1 MVAEKEI
8 EVILVVVEIERKGQL
23 QKVFERKKLVESG
36 ANLTLIVNR
45 RGRNGIP
52 CVLNLDSRE

>member
-8 EVILVVVEIERKGQL
+8 EVILAVVEIERKGQL

-36 ANLTLIVNR
+36 QI
-45 RGRNGIP
+45 
-52 CVLNLDSRE
+52 